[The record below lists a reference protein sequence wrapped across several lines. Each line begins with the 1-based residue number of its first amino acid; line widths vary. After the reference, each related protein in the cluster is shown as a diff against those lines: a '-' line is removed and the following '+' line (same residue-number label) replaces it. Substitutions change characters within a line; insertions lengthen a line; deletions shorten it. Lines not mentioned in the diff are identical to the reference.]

1 MDSSIVGFE
10 IAVVGG
16 LLVGLVSF
24 LVFVK
29 VNKTTRAVGERLEQI
44 EERIRDYRAYS
55 NYLRSQDR
63 TKLRENV
70 GWTLGSLRFLRAFRT
85 FYRKRRRSLIESY
98 YEKTDDLEK
107 FLREFVPQYI
117 SRELERHKAFFS
129 GRSFD
134 NQQIEA
140 IVKRDKHNLV
150 IAGAGSGKTRVLT
163 GRVGFLIECGVP
175 PDDILALAYT
185 KSAEEEM
192 RQRLR
197 SNYGISDVNVR
208 TFHSLGRSLA
218 KLSPD
223 FRRDVA
229 DGTTQRKLIAD
240 SVRELTSHD
249 RRFALLLLDFAV
261 DWQTHKLEQSD
272 FVDPEK
278 YYEYL
283 RNQKYTTLDRREVR
297 SVAERDIANFLF
309 LNHVKFSYETPVS
322 WADKDNEFRQ
332 YRPDFYLFEYGLWLE
347 HWAIDREGRVP
358 PWFST
363 PRGDS
368 SANYRKG
375 MEWKR
380 DQFKKHKHK
389 LLETFHYQWAEGSLE
404 AGLKRQ
410 LEANHVV
417 FKEMTK
423 EEVLARIRNL
433 IPREDSLSELM
444 FSFLSKA
451 KTNGLTIHD
460 IGSRLAQG
468 NWGRKP
474 RTFASLMIPV
484 WEKYESLLK
493 ENDMMDFTDM
503 INCALKVVKHDI
515 HTPRYSHI
523 LIDEFQDITDPQLEL
538 VKCLL
543 DDGPDSTLFCV
554 GDDRQNIFSFAG
566 SNIYNILQ
574 FDNAFPYSEKTTL
587 STNYRCPKNIVEA
600 SDSIANLN
608 KHQLARRVAS
618 ASNIQRP
625 MRLVEMTE
633 SGALPSFE
641 DWEFQTAKSM
651 LEQLLK
657 SKKSDEEVMVLSRTN
672 HPLDR
677 LKLEFPKHES
687 SGLRFLT
694 IHSAKGTEADYVL
707 LLACTSG
714 RNGFPSEIGSQNV
727 FDVVKKDR
735 ESENDKVEEER
746 RLFYVA
752 LTRCKNQFYL
762 FTSREAKSQFVTEI
776 QPYLSS

>member
-1 MDSSIVGFE
+1 MEMYE
-10 IAVVGG
+10 IAVIAS
-16 LLVGLVSF
+16 LLVGLG
-24 LVFVK
+24 LLLALEIRLA
-29 VNKTTRAVGERLEQI
+29 KTATTVAEKLQKI
-44 EERIRDYRAYS
+44 EGQLQEYRTYTK
-55 NYLRSQDR
+55 YLRSKDR
-63 TKLRENV
+63 ADYRE
-70 GWTLGSLRFLRAFRT
+70 GLGQMLSSLRFLRTFRILL
-85 FYRKRRRSLIESY
+85 RNSKRVSIESY
-98 YEKTDDLEK
+98 KGKAVELER
-107 FLREFVPQYI
+107 FLREFIPQYTAK
-117 SRELERHKAFFS
+117 EVERHKGFFK
-129 GRSFD
+129 GRPFD
-134 NQQIEA
+134 SEQIEA
-140 IVKRDKHNLV
+140 IVKRDNHNLV

-163 GRVGFLIECGVP
+163 GRLGFLIECGVAP
-175 PDDILALAYT
+175 EDILALAYT

-197 SNYGISDVNVR
+197 TNYGISDVNVR
-208 TFHSLGRSLA
+208 TFHSLGRGLA
-218 KLSPD
+218 KLSSD

-261 DWQTHKLEQSD
+261 DWQTHKREQSD

-322 WADKDNEFRQ
+322 WADKDNDFRQ

-347 HWAIDREGRVP
+347 HWAIDRDGRVP
-358 PWFST
+358 PWFSA
-363 PRGDS
+363 PRGDP
-368 SANYRKG
+368 SAIYRKG
-375 MEWKR
+375 IEWKR

-389 LLETFHYQWAEGSLE
+389 LLETFHYQWAEGSLDAE
-404 AGLKRQ
+404 LKRQ
-410 LEANHVV
+410 LEANHIV

-423 EEVLARIRNL
+423 EEVLARIRTL
-433 IPREDSLSELM
+433 IPREDSLHELM
-444 FSFLSKA
+444 FSFISKA
-451 KTNGLTIHD
+451 KTNGLNISD
-460 IGSRLAQG
+460 ISSRLVHG

-503 INCALKVVKHDI
+503 INCALQVVKHDDR
-515 HTPRYSHI
+515 TPRYSHI

-543 DDGPDSTLFCV
+543 DDGPNSTLFCV

-625 MRLVEMTE
+625 MRLVEMSE
-633 SGALPSFE
+633 STALPSYE
-641 DWEFQTAKSM
+641 DWELQTAKSL

-657 SKKSDEEVMVLSRTN
+657 SKKPDEEVIVMSRTN
-672 HPLDR
+672 QPLDR

-707 LLACTSG
+707 LLACKSG

-727 FDVVKKDR
+727 FDIVKKNQ
-735 ESENDKVEEER
+735 ESENDKLEEER

>member
-1 MDSSIVGFE
+1 MEMYE
-10 IAVVGG
+10 IAIIGSLLIG
-16 LLVGLVSF
+16 LGILLA
-24 LVFVK
+24 LKVK
-29 VNKTTRAVGERLEQI
+29 LAKTATAVNEKLRKIEGQLE
-44 EERIRDYRAYS
+44 EYRAYAE
-55 NYLRSQDR
+55 YLRSKDR
-63 TKLRENV
+63 ANYRERV
-70 GWTLGSLRFLRAFRT
+70 GQILSSLRFVRT
-85 FYRKRRRSLIESY
+85 FRILLGNSKRISIESHHSKAV
-98 YEKTDDLEK
+98 ELDN
-107 FLREFVPQYI
+107 FLREFIHQYTTKQV
-117 SRELERHKAFFS
+117 ERHKAFFT
-129 GRSFD
+129 GRPFD
-134 NQQIEA
+134 SEQIEA

-163 GRVGFLIECGVP
+163 GRLGFLIECGVAS
-175 PDDILALAYT
+175 DDILALAYT

-197 SNYGISDVNVR
+197 IIYGISDVNVR
-208 TFHSLGRSLA
+208 TFHSLGRGLA

-229 DGTTQRKLIAD
+229 DGATQRKLIAD

-261 DWQTHKLEQSD
+261 DWQTHHLEQD
-272 FVDPEK
+272 HFVDVEK

-322 WADKDNEFRQ
+322 WADKDNDFRQ

-380 DQFKKHKHK
+380 DQFKKHKHR
-389 LLETFHYQWAEGSLE
+389 LLETFHYQWAEGSLDAE
-404 AGLKRQ
+404 LKRQ

-417 FKEMTK
+417 FKEMTR

-444 FSFLSKA
+444 FSFISKA
-451 KTNGLTIHD
+451 KTNGLTIRD
-460 IGSRLAQG
+460 TSSRLAQG

-503 INCALKVVKHDI
+503 INCALKVVKHNN

-600 SDSIANLN
+600 SDCIANLN

-618 ASNIQRP
+618 ASKIQRP
-625 MRLVEMTE
+625 MRLVEMSE
-633 SGALPSFE
+633 PGVAPSYE
-641 DWEFQTAKSM
+641 DWELQTAKSM

-657 SKKSDEEVMVLSRTN
+657 SKKSDEEVIVLSRTN
-672 HPLDR
+672 QPLDR

-727 FDVVKKDR
+727 LDVVKKDR
-735 ESENDKVEEER
+735 ESENDKLEEER

-762 FTSREAKSQFVTEI
+762 FTSREAKSQFVKEI

>member
-1 MDSSIVGFE
+1 MEMYE
-10 IAVVGG
+10 IAIIASLPIGVG
-16 LLVGLVSF
+16 LLLV
-24 LVFVK
+24 LEVRLG
-29 VNKTTRAVGERLEQI
+29 KTATTVGEKLQEI
-44 EERIRDYRAYS
+44 EGQVQEYRTYTK
-55 NYLRSQDR
+55 YLRRKDR
-63 TKLRENV
+63 ANYRERV
-70 GWTLGSLRFLRAFRT
+70 GQILSSLRFLRTFRILLGNS
-85 FYRKRRRSLIESY
+85 RRVLIESHHS
-98 YEKTDDLEK
+98 KAVGLEN
-107 FLREFVPQYI
+107 FLREFIPQYTTK
-117 SRELERHKAFFS
+117 EVERHKAFFT

-134 NQQIEA
+134 SEQIEA

-163 GRVGFLIECGVP
+163 GRLGFLIECGVAS
-175 PDDILALAYT
+175 DDILALAYT
-185 KSAEEEM
+185 RSAEEEM

-197 SNYGISDVNVR
+197 NNYGISGANVR
-208 TFHSLGRSLA
+208 TFHSLGRGLA
-218 KLSPD
+218 KLSPN

-229 DGTTQRKLIAD
+229 DSATQHRLIAD
-240 SVRELTSHD
+240 SVRELSSRD

-261 DWQTHKLEQSD
+261 DWQTHHLEQD
-272 FVDPEK
+272 HFVDVEK

-322 WADKDNEFRQ
+322 WADKDNDFRQ

-358 PWFST
+358 SWFST

-375 MEWKR
+375 MEWKK
-380 DQFKKHKHK
+380 DQFKKHKHR
-389 LLETFHYQWAEGSLE
+389 LLETFHYQWAEGSLDAE
-404 AGLKRQ
+404 LKRQ

-433 IPREDSLSELM
+433 IPREDSLHELM
-444 FSFLSKA
+444 FSFISKA
-451 KTNGLTIHD
+451 KTNGLTIGD
-460 IGSRLAQG
+460 IRSRLAQG
-468 NWGRKP
+468 NWGRKS

-503 INCALKVVKHDI
+503 INCALQVVKHDSQ
-515 HTPRYSHI
+515 TPRYSHI

-538 VKCLL
+538 VKRLL

-574 FDNAFPYSEKTTL
+574 FDDAFPYSEKTTL

-618 ASNIQRP
+618 ASNAQHP
-625 MRLVEMTE
+625 LRLVEMSG
-633 SGALPSFE
+633 SGALPSYE
-641 DWEFQTAKSM
+641 DWEFQTAKSL

-657 SKKSDEEVMVLSRTN
+657 SKKPDEEVMVLSRTN
-672 HPLDR
+672 QPLDR
-677 LKLEFPKHES
+677 LKLEFPNHES
-687 SGLRFLT
+687 SRLRFLT
-694 IHSAKGTEADYVL
+694 IHSAKGTEADHVL
-707 LLACTSG
+707 LLACISG
-714 RNGFPSEIGSQNV
+714 RNGFPSEIGNQDV
-727 FDVVKKDR
+727 FDIVKKNQER
-735 ESENDKVEEER
+735 ENDKLEEER

-762 FTSREAKSQFVTEI
+762 FTSGKAKSRFVSEI
-776 QPYLSS
+776 QPYLSL

>member
-1 MDSSIVGFE
+1 MEMYE
-10 IAVVGG
+10 IAIIASLPIGVG
-16 LLVGLVSF
+16 LLLLEVRLA
-24 LVFVK
+24 
-29 VNKTTRAVGERLEQI
+29 KTTTTVGEKLQEI
-44 EERIRDYRAYS
+44 EGQVQEYRAYTKYMRS
-55 NYLRSQDR
+55 KDRANYRERLGQMLR
-63 TKLRENV
+63 
-70 GWTLGSLRFLRAFRT
+70 SLRFLRTFRILL
-85 FYRKRRRSLIESY
+85 RRSKRVSIESFRSKAV
-98 YEKTDDLEK
+98 ELEN
-107 FLREFVPQYI
+107 FLREFIPHYTTKEV
-117 SRELERHKAFFS
+117 ERHKAFFKN
-129 GRSFD
+129 RPFD
-134 NQQIEA
+134 SEQIEA

-150 IAGAGSGKTRVLT
+150 IAGAGSGKTRILT
-163 GRVGFLIECGVP
+163 GRLGFLIECGVAP
-175 PDDILALAYT
+175 EDILALAYT

-197 SNYGISDVNVR
+197 SSYGISDANVR
-208 TFHSLGRSLA
+208 TFHSLGRGLA
-218 KLSPD
+218 KLSPN

-240 SVRELTSHD
+240 SVRELSSQD
-249 RRFALLLLDFAV
+249 RRFASLLLDFAV
-261 DWQTHKLEQSD
+261 DWQTHDLEQD
-272 FVDPEK
+272 RFVDVEK

-322 WADKDNEFRQ
+322 WADKDNDFRQ

-347 HWAIDREGRVP
+347 HWAIDREGKVP

-363 PRGDS
+363 PRGEP
-368 SANYRKG
+368 SATYRKG

-380 DQFKKHKHK
+380 DQFKKHKHR
-389 LLETFHYQWAEGSLE
+389 LLETFHYQWAEGSLD
-404 AGLKRQ
+404 AVLKRQ

-433 IPREDSLSELM
+433 IPREDSLHELM
-444 FSFLSKA
+444 FSFISKA
-451 KTNGLTIHD
+451 KTNGLTIGD
-460 IGSRLAQG
+460 IRSRLAQG

-503 INCALKVVKHDI
+503 INCALQVVKHDN

-543 DDGPDSTLFCV
+543 DDRPDSTLFCV

-625 MRLVEMTE
+625 MRLVEMSE
-633 SGALPSFE
+633 SGAPPSYE
-641 DWEFQTAKSM
+641 DWELQTAKSM

-672 HPLDR
+672 QPLDR

-727 FDVVKKDR
+727 FDVVKKNR
-735 ESENDKVEEER
+735 ESENDKLEEER